1 MSRRSGGL
9 RGFDGNDSS
18 IPKGTLSN
26 SHSTS
31 RFEVM
36 ADIAFIYVIITYLI
50 SKVRTHCKYY
60 TSLVR
65 GFVALEPHP

>member
-9 RGFDGNDSS
+9 RGFDGSDSS
-18 IPKGTLSN
+18 IPKATLSN
-26 SHSTS
+26 SHSKS

-36 ADIAFIYVIITYLI
+36 ADIAFKFVIITYLI
-50 SKVRTHCKYY
+50 SKVRTHCKDY